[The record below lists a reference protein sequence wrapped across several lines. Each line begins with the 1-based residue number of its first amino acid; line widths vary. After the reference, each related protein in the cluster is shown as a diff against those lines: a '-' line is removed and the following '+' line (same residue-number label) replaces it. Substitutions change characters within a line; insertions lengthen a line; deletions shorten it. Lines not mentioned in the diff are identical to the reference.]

1 MVGTW
6 GGDAMHL
13 IAGPSLVLGYH
24 FGDIDGCDTAFN
36 TAAKIVGR
44 LLTEPN
50 QAMESVQKWC
60 LGSLAHFACLL
71 GNGTQ
76 MGHLLGQCTGD
87 NWAAIDAAA
96 DFSCPGEGMPWFAP
110 RGKMGSTDDPQRVWA
125 MDVACWSTKLSLA
138 LCLGESAVSKQ
149 EMESIPTPK
158 QMVQW
163 AMPGPSSMAPDCAPF
178 FIMFSP
184 HLVAALASEKYN
196 LDDQALGFVAAIH
209 NLDARKGG
217 DPKATPHILASCI
230 KGRIMARRGQ
240 LQAAGAVFE
249 AAAARAE
256 EQEWWLLAA
265 LAFKDLK
272 LLVWDTIGHSDH
284 ASRVLGAAL
293 RRLTGSAPSLSKL
306 LDGLDASELMLMGVP
321 EPGYEVVYSAD
332 SSDDGRLSSLR
343 KELGE
348 LRLMALQKRA
358 TGAGVSDE
366 ALESAMESPDPKAAL
381 TDLLLARN
389 TSAEG
394 SEDVAQEALRDELKG
409 LTLMSLQKRV
419 AIAGITGDEL
429 EDAMEADDPKAA
441 TIQLLLAHEAA
452 RSTNAPDRAE
462 LESEL
467 AKLKVKAL
475 KKRARAAGVDEER
488 LEDSDDADNPKAI
501 VIALIVE
508 AELRSES
515 SAGDR
520 PHFGSGKQQAQRSK
534 PKPASRKGLLPAN
547 KHAMISYQ
555 WDDQDR
561 VIAARE
567 TLVRLGV
574 PCWMDIDGGM
584 QQDIY
589 ESMAEGVENA
599 ACVVCFLSQKY
610 QSSENCKLELK
621 FAKQSGVP
629 IVPVMVE
636 STQGWRPSGWLG
648 IVVAGALWTSL
659 RDDSEFESSVRG
671 LVGQIKGA
679 VPGSGDGVLSDDD
692 DHEEEGEAGA
702 DAGAELRAELA
713 RLRKATDAKA
723 VVKDVFTFDRDAPA
737 EVFAGVPELPED
749 FRPTEKISTLRQNL
763 LHSTTPTKIGF
774 WGMGGIGKT
783 VTGAALVR
791 DADVRDHFDQIVW
804 LPLGQTPVMEKL
816 QSSALEQLCGKQMEP
831 NLSED
836 ERHDALRE
844 AFKGKRVLLALDDLW
859 EEAHAPQLNFVDAS
873 CGSRVLI
880 STRIR
885 HLLSDAFS
893 VEIGKPSVDDSISIL
908 MAAAELGDTGDAPA
922 EAAEIVE
929 LCGRL
934 PLALVMTGK
943 LVLDLD
949 VGSKWDGVTSILR
962 DELRGD
968 EQVASREQAVIR
980 ASLAG
985 LKGSE
990 RDTTGGRQLFKLFGL
1005 VPEDTSCPL
1014 ECLQMMYDAVYE
1026 PQRPTSV
1033 LHIRKWLKILIDRSL
1048 VLGTVDRA
1056 SLHDL
1061 VLDFTISMHS
1071 KAELAAAHRRVVE
1084 AFRSNRPLTA
1094 AGISMWDSVNRDD
1107 PVTAYVLDDSV
1118 HHVRSSCDSSDPL
1131 SDEVLLGWLTDQP
1144 QDTLHQNVVV
1154 VLGTVLLAQAAE
1166 SASAAGD
1173 PWQAACRWACVAQVE
1188 QEFRGQAAAVG
1199 PIQHAADALTK
1210 VDLGPRPSSLS
1221 VFQKDL
1227 LELAVVDLLAVLDL
1241 SLIASMLPRMNR
1253 VLASSAAKARPT
1265 NTYGLIMRSTYVI
1278 EWWSDD
1284 PQRLAR
1290 ASADAATFLVRTGCE
1305 ENPDPAVREYCCV
1318 ELCYVNTWSLE
1329 ISLLSPTF
1337 TWDLFG
1343 PEGEHCRKGM
1353 SVPQANQVFMNTSD
1367 RALVFSQRV
1376 LRL

>member
-1 MVGTW
+1 MGREQSEY
-6 GGDAMHL
+6 GSRRLGA
-13 IAGPSLVLGYH
+13 VL
-24 FGDIDGCDTAFN
+24 
-36 TAAKIVGR
+36 R
-44 LLTEPN
+44 LLTGPVESLQPLMKGLSAAKLIALPPPEAGYHVEFKIEEPSDSKLHN
-50 QAMESVQKWC
+50 DLSALKLKALKQRAREMGVEEQQLEDADNADNVRGTVTKLVLEAAQSNNGHDRAAEQESE
-60 LGSLAHFACLL
+60 LAPL
-71 GNGTQ
+71 
-76 MGHLLGQCTGD
+76 
-87 NWAAIDAAA
+87 AA
-96 DFSCPGEGMPWFAP
+96 DGGNNQLREELVSM
-110 RGKMGSTDDPQRVWA
+110 
-125 MDVACWSTKLSLA
+125 KLS
-138 LCLGESAVSKQ
+138 
-149 EMESIPTPK
+149 
-158 QMVQW
+158 
-163 AMPGPSSMAPDCAPF
+163 
-178 FIMFSP
+178 
-184 HLVAALASEKYN
+184 
-196 LDDQALGFVAAIH
+196 
-209 NLDARKGG
+209 
-217 DPKATPHILASCI
+217 
-230 KGRIMARRGQ
+230 
-240 LQAAGAVFE
+240 
-249 AAAARAE
+249 
-256 EQEWWLLAA
+256 
-265 LAFKDLK
+265 
-272 LLVWDTIGHSDH
+272 
-284 ASRVLGAAL
+284 AL
-293 RRLTGSAPSLSKL
+293 RRRAVA
-306 LDGLDASELMLMGVP
+306 DGVD
-321 EPGYEVVYSAD
+321 
-332 SSDDGRLSSLR
+332 
-343 KELGE
+343 
-348 LRLMALQKRA
+348 
-358 TGAGVSDE
+358 
-366 ALESAMESPDPKAAL
+366 
-381 TDLLLARN
+381 
-389 TSAEG
+389 
-394 SEDVAQEALRDELKG
+394 
-409 LTLMSLQKRV
+409 
-419 AIAGITGDEL
+419 
-429 EDAMEADDPKAA
+429 EDAME
-441 TIQLLLAHEAA
+441 EAA
-452 RSTNAPDRAE
+452 DGDDEKS
-462 LESEL
+462 
-467 AKLKVKAL
+467 AL
-475 KKRARAAGVDEER
+475 VQLILSCQTSGGEDAR
-488 LEDSDDADNPKAI
+488 LT
-501 VIALIVE
+501 
-508 AELRSES
+508 ELRSEL
-515 SAGDR
+515 SALKLSALRKRAVAQGMDEDEMEAAADGEDEKGMLIAALLAQPAPATAAAADNR

-1094 AGISMWDSVNRDD
+1094 AGLEEWSSLNRDHAI
-1107 PVTAYVLDDSV
+1107 VAYVVDDAA
-1118 HHVRSSCDSSDPL
+1118 HHIIRAHDADDPQG
-1131 SDEVLLGWLTDQP
+1131 SDELLLGWITDVH
-1144 QDTLHQNVVV
+1144 DALVAHIGV
-1154 VLGTVLLAQAAE
+1154 VLGEVKLVSAAE
-1166 SASAAGD
+1166 KAERD
-1173 PWQAACRWACVAQVE
+1173 DEMWQAACRWYAAGLVVFSRDGASPKF
-1188 QEFRGQAAAVG
+1188 QEHLKHSSNAIVKARQPKAGSTL
-1199 PIQHAADALTK
+1199 PSS
-1210 VDLGPRPSSLS
+1210 VDLM
-1221 VFQKDL
+1221 DH
-1227 LELAVVDLLAVLDL
+1227 LELDA
-1241 SLIASMLPRMNR
+1241 I
-1253 VLASSAAKARPT
+1253 T
-1265 NTYGLIMRSTYVI
+1265 
-1278 EWWSDD
+1278 
-1284 PQRLAR
+1284 RLAAYSPAFF
-1290 ASADAATFLVRTGCE
+1290 ASRGKEMANLLTSNAATFRIDACVSLLAGAVLGSYFDGDLQKLKLEANKILSFLVRSGCE
-1305 ENPDPAVREYCCV
+1305 GAKDPAMREFSTVMLAACSMFSFV
-1318 ELCYVNTWSLE
+1318 
-1329 ISLLSPTF
+1329 
-1337 TWDLFG
+1337 DLQVDFG
-1343 PEGEHCRKGM
+1343 DFDWTILGAGGKHIAGAAEHYDYDK
-1353 SVPQANQVFMNTSD
+1353 
-1367 RALVFSQRV
+1367 
-1376 LRL
+1376 